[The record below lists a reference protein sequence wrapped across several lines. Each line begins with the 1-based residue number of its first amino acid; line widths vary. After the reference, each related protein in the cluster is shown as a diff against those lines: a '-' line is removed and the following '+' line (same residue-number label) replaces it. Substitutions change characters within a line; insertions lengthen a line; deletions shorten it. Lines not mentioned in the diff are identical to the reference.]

1 MKILVT
7 GSSGLIGMALV
18 ESLSRQGHAIT
29 RYNRAQPLAL
39 DGFEAVVHL
48 AGKSIAS
55 RWTKAKKQQIY
66 SSRVDLTRELS
77 NGLAHATHPPR
88 VLICASAIG
97 FYGDRGS
104 EMLTEESPMGSGFLT
119 DVVTGWES
127 ATAPASQAG
136 IRVANLRFG
145 IVLDARQGAL
155 AKMLPPFKIG
165 AGGIVGSGRQYWS
178 WVDVADV
185 VSVIEHVLTTDSIR
199 GPLNVV
205 SPHAVTNREFTKT
218 LGYVL
223 RRPTIM
229 PLPAVVVKIL
239 FGEMS
244 HLLLASTRVLPVRLA
259 ASGYRFRYPMLDES
273 LRQLL
278 CR

>member
-1 MKILVT
+1 
-7 GSSGLIGMALV
+7 
-18 ESLSRQGHAIT
+18 
-29 RYNRAQPLAL
+29 
-39 DGFEAVVHL
+39 
-48 AGKSIAS
+48 
-55 RWTKAKKQQIY
+55 
-66 SSRVDLTRELS
+66 
-77 NGLAHATHPPR
+77 
-88 VLICASAIG
+88 
-97 FYGDRGS
+97 
-104 EMLTEESPMGSGFLT
+104 
-119 DVVTGWES
+119 
-127 ATAPASQAG
+127 
-136 IRVANLRFG
+136 
-145 IVLDARQGAL
+145 
-155 AKMLPPFKIG
+155 
-165 AGGIVGSGRQYWS
+165 
-178 WVDVADV
+178 VADV